1 MNEEKNNIK
10 EILLKQISL
19 IDKYFD
25 NKEEISY
32 EEARKTLLMVG
43 IVSKEKEKYSV
54 SKVSDLKIE
63 HSCYHTLQRS
73 YRIISKETSIALNNI
88 TDNNITIILGQ
99 FGILGSLE
107 EYLKRENDIPLEILI
122 EMNERTVKGIRESY
136 KVFKK
141 INNISK

>member
-25 NKEEISY
+25 NKEEIPY

>member
-25 NKEEISY
+25 NKEEIPY
-32 EEARKTLLMVG
+32 EEARKTLFMVG

-73 YRIISKETSIALNNI
+73 YRTISKETSIALNNI

>member
-25 NKEEISY
+25 NKEEIPY
-32 EEARKTLLMVG
+32 EEARQTLLMVG

-54 SKVSDLKIE
+54 SKVSDLKIK

-141 INNISK
+141 TNNISK